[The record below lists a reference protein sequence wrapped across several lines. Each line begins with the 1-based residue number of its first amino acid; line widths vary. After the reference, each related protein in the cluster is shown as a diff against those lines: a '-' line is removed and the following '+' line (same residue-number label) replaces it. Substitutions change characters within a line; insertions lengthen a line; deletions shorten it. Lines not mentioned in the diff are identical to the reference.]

1 MKMSF
6 DLTPATATKSVAP
19 HQTYNFGFGDQYQ
32 GFSLGVSNGRLIEK
46 TKRKAIFFNKHRIV
60 KH

>member
-1 MKMSF
+1 MKIN
-6 DLTPATATKSVAP
+6 LNLVPATATKSVAP

-32 GFSLGVSNGRLIEK
+32 GFSLAVSNGRVIEK
-46 TKRKAIFFNKHRIV
+46 TKRQAIFRNKRIIV

>member
-1 MKMSF
+1 MKMNF
-6 DLTPATATKSVAP
+6 ENTPATATKSVAP

-32 GFSLGVSNGRLIEK
+32 GFSLGVSNGRVIEK
-46 TKRKAIFFNKHRIV
+46 IKRKVIFFKKHIIV

>member
-1 MKMSF
+1 MKMN
-6 DLTPATATKSVAP
+6 LELAPATATKSVAP

-32 GFSLGVSNGRLIEK
+32 GFSLGVSNGRVIEK
-46 TKRKAIFFNKHRIV
+46 TKRKVIFFKKHGIV